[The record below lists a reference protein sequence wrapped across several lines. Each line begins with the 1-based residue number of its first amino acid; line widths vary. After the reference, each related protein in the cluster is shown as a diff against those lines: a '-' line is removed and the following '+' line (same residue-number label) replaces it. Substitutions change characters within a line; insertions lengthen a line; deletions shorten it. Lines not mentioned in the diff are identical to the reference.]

1 MRPELRS
8 IPGLTEQLSALEES
22 LARDSA
28 PRNVMRV
35 AEAYWISGRA
45 RDAARLLEP
54 LVHESPNAIA
64 PRLLLGWCY
73 EDCGLAEMSRKS
85 IDIVRS
91 LDPANRY
98 LRPPSVKAE
107 PVPADGEVPRESTRG
122 DSEKDAEPEAALTVE
137 ELRQV
142 PPSPLYSGTLGQ
154 IFESQGFEEKA
165 IEIYRE
171 VVRLNPSREDLL
183 ARIEALQSRVGEERN
198 A

>member
-1 MRPELRS
+1 MRPEFRS
-8 IPGLTEQLSALEES
+8 IPDLTDQLTALQDS
-22 LARDSA
+22 LAVDRA

-35 AEAYWISGRA
+35 AEAFWMLGRP
-45 RDAARLLEP
+45 RDAAHLLEP

-85 IDIVRS
+85 IDIART
-91 LDPANRY
+91 LDPANPF
-98 LRPPSVKAE
+98 LRPAPVKTEE
-107 PVPADGEVPRESTRG
+107 PRPDASSPEGERA
-122 DSEKDAEPEAALTVE
+122 AEPEAALTVE
-137 ELRQV
+137 ELRAV

-171 VVRLNPSREDLL
+171 VVRMNPSREDLL
-183 ARIEALQSRVGEERN
+183 ARIEALESRVGGDRN

>member
-1 MRPELRS
+1 MRPEPRS
-8 IPGLTEQLSALEES
+8 IPGLNERLSELEGS
-22 LARDSA
+22 LAQDPA

-45 RDAARLLEP
+45 REAAHLLEP
-54 LVHESPNAIA
+54 LVHDSPHAIA

-98 LRPPSVKAE
+98 LRLPSVKSEEVLAGE
-107 PVPADGEVPRESTRG
+107 PARAG
-122 DSEKDAEPEAALTVE
+122 SEKEAEPEPALTIE
-137 ELRQV
+137 ELRSV

-183 ARIEALQSRVGEERN
+183 ARIEALESRVGEERN

>member
-1 MRPELRS
+1 MRPEPRS
-8 IPGLTEQLSALEES
+8 IPGLTEKLSTLEES
-22 LARDSA
+22 LSHDRA

-98 LRPPSVKAE
+98 LRAPHLKAE
-107 PVPADGEVPRESTRG
+107 SLKTDDPSRDAPRI

-137 ELRQV
+137 ELRSV

-183 ARIEALQSRVGEERN
+183 ARIEALQSRVGEEHS

>member
-1 MRPELRS
+1 MRPEFRT
-8 IPGLTEQLSALEES
+8 IPGLTEQLAALQDS
-22 LARDSA
+22 LAVDSA

-35 AEAYWISGRA
+35 AEALWISGRA

-54 LVHESPNAIA
+54 LVHELPNAIS

-85 IDIVRS
+85 LDIVRT
-91 LDPANRY
+91 LDPANPY
-98 LRPPSVKAE
+98 LRPSPAKSEEDASPKAE
-107 PVPADGEVPRESTRG
+107 GERA
-122 DSEKDAEPEAALTVE
+122 AEPEAALTIE

-171 VVRLNPSREDLL
+171 VVRMNPNREDLL
-183 ARIEALQSRVGEERN
+183 ARIEALEGRAGEQRN
-198 A
+198 T

>member
-1 MRPELRS
+1 MRPEFRS
-8 IPGLTEQLSALEES
+8 IPGLAEQLAALQDS
-22 LARDSA
+22 LTVDPA

-35 AEAYWISGRA
+35 AEAYWILGRP

-54 LVHESPNAIA
+54 LVHDAPNAIA

-73 EDCGLAEMSRKS
+73 EACGLAEMSRKS
-85 IDIVRS
+85 LEIVRT
-91 LDPANRY
+91 LDPANPF
-98 LRPPSVKAE
+98 LRPSPVKAE
-107 PVPADGEVPRESTRG
+107 ERASQSAPEGERA
-122 DSEKDAEPEAALTVE
+122 AEPEAALTME
-137 ELRQV
+137 ELREV

-183 ARIEALQSRVGEERN
+183 ARIEALESRVGEDRN

>member
-1 MRPELRS
+1 MRPDFRP
-8 IPGLTEQLSALEES
+8 IPGLADELTALQDS
-22 LARDSA
+22 LAVDPA

-35 AEAYWISGRA
+35 AEALWISGRA

-54 LVHESPNAIA
+54 LVHDSPNAIA

-85 IDIVRS
+85 IEIVRT
-91 LDPANRY
+91 LDPANPL
-98 LRPPSVKAE
+98 LRPSSVKVEEPASGEAPSV
-107 PVPADGEVPRESTRG
+107 DRERA
-122 DSEKDAEPEAALTVE
+122 AEPEAALTVE
-137 ELRQV
+137 ELREV

-183 ARIEALQSRVGEERN
+183 ARIEALESRVGEERN
-198 A
+198 S

>member
-1 MRPELRS
+1 MRPEFRS
-8 IPGLTEQLSALEES
+8 IPGLAEQLTALQDS
-22 LARDSA
+22 LAVDPA

-35 AEAYWISGRA
+35 AEAFWISGRA

-54 LVHESPNAIA
+54 LVHDSPNAIA

-85 IDIVRS
+85 IDMVRT
-91 LDPANRY
+91 LDPANPY
-98 LRPPSVKAE
+98 LRPPPAKVEE
-107 PVPADGEVPRESTRG
+107 PVSREASGTDGERA
-122 DSEKDAEPEAALTVE
+122 AEPEAALTVE
-137 ELRQV
+137 ELREV

-183 ARIEALQSRVGEERN
+183 ARIEALKSRVGEERN

>member
-1 MRPELRS
+1 MRPEFRP
-8 IPGLTEQLSALEES
+8 IPGLAEQLSALQDS
-22 LARDSA
+22 LAVDPA

-85 IDIVRS
+85 IDVVRT
-91 LDPANRY
+91 LDPANPY
-98 LRPPSVKAE
+98 LRPTPVKAE
-107 PVPADGEVPRESTRG
+107 DASSLESSEVDAERA
-122 DSEKDAEPEAALTVE
+122 AEPEAALTIDA
-137 ELRQV
+137 LRDV

-183 ARIEALQSRVGEERN
+183 ARIEALESRVGENRN

>member
-1 MRPELRS
+1 MRPEFRS
-8 IPGLTEQLSALEES
+8 IPGLTEQLAALQDS
-22 LARDSA
+22 LAVDSA

-35 AEAYWISGRA
+35 AEALWISGRA

-54 LVHESPNAIA
+54 LVHELPNAIS

-85 IDIVRS
+85 LDIVRT
-91 LDPANRY
+91 LDPANPY
-98 LRPPSVKAE
+98 LRPSPVKNE
-107 PVPADGEVPRESTRG
+107 EDSSRESPKLEGERA
-122 DSEKDAEPEAALTVE
+122 AEPEAALTVD

-171 VVRLNPSREDLL
+171 VVRMNPNREDLL
-183 ARIEALQSRVGEERN
+183 ARIEALEGRAGEQRET
-198 A
+198 